1 MQSKISAVLS
11 LMVGLLILSGRV
23 SAHHSQA
30 GLDED
35 NLVTLKGTVTQF
47 EFINPHVLLHVD
59 VKDEKSSDLARLFI
73 KNGTWQVPTLV
84 SQRVLADL
92 GDRSFEEDTCLAYVS
107 SADRNAWSSAHEG
120 SMRSNQPEYRAERH
134 AGFREELTIVGEFHR
149 AGAPFLAGTD
159 TGGPPYTYPGFSL
172 HDELAFL
179 VQAGFTPMEALQA
192 ATWKPA
198 QFLGLAERFGTIA
211 RGKQVDLVLLDENP
225 LDDIHNTRKIRAVV
239 VQGRYFDRATLD
251 QLLMRAKSAQDR

>member
-35 NLVTLKGTVTQF
+35 NLVTLDGTVTQF

-73 KNGTWQVPTLV
+73 NNGTWQVPTLV

-92 GDRSFEEDTCLAYVS
+92 GDRGFERDTRLAYVS
-107 SADRNAWSSAHEG
+107 SA
-120 SMRSNQPEYRAERH
+120 
-134 AGFREELTIVGEFHR
+134 
-149 AGAPFLAGTD
+149 
-159 TGGPPYTYPGFSL
+159 
-172 HDELAFL
+172 
-179 VQAGFTPMEALQA
+179 
-192 ATWKPA
+192 
-198 QFLGLAERFGTIA
+198 
-211 RGKQVDLVLLDENP
+211 
-225 LDDIHNTRKIRAVV
+225 
-239 VQGRYFDRATLD
+239 
-251 QLLMRAKSAQDR
+251 